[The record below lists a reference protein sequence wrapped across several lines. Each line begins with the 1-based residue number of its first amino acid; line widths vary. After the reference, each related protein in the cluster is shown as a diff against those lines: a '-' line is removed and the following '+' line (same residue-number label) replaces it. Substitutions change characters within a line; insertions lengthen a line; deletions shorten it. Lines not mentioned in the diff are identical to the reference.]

1 MKKTKCLLCGG
12 MIDISN
18 NPTSCPHCQNSIN
31 YDLVTKTNKI
41 ELLKHDAL
49 MYIINNEYNKLLIFI
64 DNNHNNLLLEYYRMY
79 SYISLNKQY
88 DKTKFYNNSLKY
100 TDDELETI
108 INHMIEHQ
116 YMFIKEDILQV
127 INKSKNKNKYIS
139 ILDKQQDEKVKE
151 KELREKL
158 FIKTKIPEAKETDFT
173 KQEGISYIIIG
184 SIIYIAFFLI
194 VLIFTNKDLKYS
206 LLNLLS
212 IIPSIL
218 ITRGIVR
225 LYINKNKILFSI
237 LIFIGLLF
245 IITLPGL
252 IFSEKYN
259 ILTHIIGIIK
269 SPIEFFTILAEG
281 MKSYEE

>member
-1 MKKTKCLLCGG
+1 MNN
-12 MIDISN
+12 IDRI
-18 NPTSCPHCQNSIN
+18 TF
-31 YDLVTKTNKI
+31 LT
-41 ELLKHDAL
+41 
-49 MYIINNEYNKLLIFI
+49 LLI
-64 DNNHNNLLLEYYRMY
+64 LLFSAITSSSNTMGALALIF
-79 SYISLNKQY
+79 SALVLFKKIV
-88 DKTKFYNNSLKY
+88 SLKPLDFSLKPFQKAILIY
-100 TDDELETI
+100 FLI
-108 INHMIEHQ
+108 ITVSLLASSL
-116 YMFIKEDILQV
+116 F
-127 INKSKNKNKYIS
+127 
-139 ILDKQQDEKVKE
+139 
-151 KELREKL
+151 KL
-158 FIKTKIPEAKETDFT
+158 SLHGYIKTF
-173 KQEGISYIIIG
+173 
-184 SIIYIAFFLI
+184 IYIAFFLI